1 MKQSG
6 LLKRQHDSND
16 RVMHVTEHIIE
27 QFMTDTLQIAA
38 NRCAGL
44 GLGYDRIMQLTAVW
58 QEVQK
63 EYRPALNPT
72 KDKEADVAQD
82 HMDNELK
89 RIIRKKAVLIPFE
102 ERYPSVKR
110 VRYDKQYK

>member
-6 LLKRQHDSND
+6 YLKRKYAEKDD
-16 RVMHVTEHIIE
+16 VMHVTEHIIE

-38 NRCAGL
+38 NRCNKM
-44 GLGYDRIMQLTAVW
+44 GYDSIMRLTAAW

-72 KDKEADVAQD
+72 KNNEADVAQD
-82 HMDNELK
+82 HMDKELT

-102 ERYPSVKR
+102 ERYPNLKR

>member
-1 MKQSG
+1 MKRSG
-6 LLKRQHDSND
+6 YLKRKSAERDD
-16 RVMHVTEHIIE
+16 VMHITEQIIE

-38 NRCAGL
+38 NRCNKM
-44 GLGYDRIMQLTAVW
+44 GYDSIMRLTEAW

-63 EYRPALNPT
+63 EYRPALNPA
-72 KDKEADVAQD
+72 KNKEADVSQD
-82 HMDNELK
+82 HMDKELT

-102 ERYPSVKR
+102 ERYPFLKR